1 MKNKKPDERLD
12 RLISISD
19 KLEERLRQAVEE
31 ASDVKSYKDLTA
43 AIKDAI
49 SIRRDLLGISPEQ
62 NGAKEKQED
71 ALIKVEI
78 TPPEYAE

>member
-1 MKNKKPDERLD
+1 MENKEPDERLKM
-12 RLISISD
+12 LISLSD
-19 KLEERLRQAVEE
+19 KLEEKLTQAVEE
-31 ASDVKSYKDLTA
+31 ISDVKSYKDLTA

-49 SIRRDLLGISPEQ
+49 SIRRDLLGISSEQ
-62 NGAKEKQED
+62 KSAKEKQED

>member
-1 MKNKKPDERLD
+1 MENKEPDERLKM
-12 RLISISD
+12 LISLSD
-19 KLEERLRQAVEE
+19 KLEEKLTQAVEE
-31 ASDVKSYKDLTA
+31 ISDFKSYKDLTA

-49 SIRRDLLGISPEQ
+49 SIRRDLLGISSEQ
-62 NGAKEKQED
+62 KSAKEKQED